1 MSKHQGTLFII
12 SGPSGVG
19 KTTVVTQFLQQYHNL
34 YKVSRVVTYTTRLP
48 RSGDIDGVDYHFI
61 TQHEFERKIVDGF
74 FLEWSGEYGA
84 CYGTPGNVLDE
95 LVSGESK
102 LLVIDRVGAAQI
114 IKKYKHAVLIW
125 IEVVDTSVLFD
136 RLTKRNTEL
145 SEQVRA
151 RLLLA
156 AKEIEQE
163 RVAPMYHYRI
173 ENDEL
178 NASVKGFFEI
188 IAPRCQLR
196 QD

>member
-1 MSKHQGTLFII
+1 VSKHQGTLFII

-48 RSGDIDGVDYHFI
+48 RVGDVDGIDYHFI
-61 TQHEFERKIVDGF
+61 TQHEFERKVADEF

-84 CYGTPGNVLDE
+84 CYGTPAHVLHE
-95 LVSGESK
+95 LTSGESK
-102 LLVIDRVGAAQI
+102 LLVIDRIGAEQI

-125 IEVVDTSVLFD
+125 IEVSDVSVLFD
-136 RLTKRNTEL
+136 RLMKRNTEV
-145 SEQVRA
+145 SEQVQL

-163 RVAPMYHYRI
+163 RVAPMYHYKI